1 MYLDFKQHYDVQQRD
16 SQVLKRIL
24 AEESQAR
31 KQLEINQEERLK
43 DMQRKLEARQREIET
58 MQTKMT
64 LPVDSDIMRMK
75 VLKEIEGRH
84 RIE

>member
-1 MYLDFKQHYDVQQRD
+1 
-16 SQVLKRIL
+16 VLKRRL

>member
-16 SQVLKRIL
+16 SYVLKRRL

>member
-16 SQVLKRIL
+16 SQVLKRRL

>member
-16 SQVLKRIL
+16 SYVLKRRL

-43 DMQRKLEARQREIET
+43 DMQRKLEAR
-58 MQTKMT
+58 
-64 LPVDSDIMRMK
+64 
-75 VLKEIEGRH
+75 
-84 RIE
+84 

>member
-1 MYLDFKQHYDVQQRD
+1 M
-16 SQVLKRIL
+16 LKRRL